1 MIKKSK
7 VIKELS
13 KHASMHFVGRK
24 PDSSGGLNKIDTC
37 NININD
43 KQSTHKLLQG
53 KYYIQDKE

>member
-1 MIKKSK
+1 MIKKLK
-7 VIKELS
+7 VIIKLS
-13 KHASMHFVGRK
+13 KYASMHFVECYL
-24 PDSSGGLNKIDTC
+24 DSSRGLNKIDTC